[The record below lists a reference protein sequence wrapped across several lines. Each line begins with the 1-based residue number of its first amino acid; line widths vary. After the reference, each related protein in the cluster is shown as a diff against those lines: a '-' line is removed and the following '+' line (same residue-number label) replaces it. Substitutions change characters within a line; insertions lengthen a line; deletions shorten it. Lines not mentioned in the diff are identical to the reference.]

1 MDIQLL
7 KIKRSILLDE
17 DISPVLIDTKDIE
30 GKAKINKKKIKYK
43 TRIKWEKE
51 ETKLLIEGINT
62 YGLSKWSQILQS
74 YNFPQYRTNIS
85 LKDKYRN
92 FKKVYIIEKD

>member
-1 MDIQLL
+1 MNTHFQTY
-7 KIKRSILLDE
+7 KYIKFFNTTLCRHSI
-17 DISPVLIDTKDIE
+17 
-30 GKAKINKKKIKYK
+30 IKYK
-43 TRIKWEKE
+43 TPIKWEKE

-62 YGLSKWSQILQS
+62 YGLSKWSQIRQS

>member
-1 MDIQLL
+1 MDLQLL

-17 DISPVLIDTKDIE
+17 GISPVLIDTKDIE

-43 TRIKWEKE
+43 TPVKWEKE
-51 ETKLLIEGINT
+51 ETKFLIEGINT

-74 YNFPQYRTNIS
+74 YNFPQYRFFIY
-85 LKDKYRN
+85 KE
-92 FKKVYIIEKD
+92 KKKKKKQKIKF